1 MRNLSLKAF
10 WILFSDGGAKLFG
23 FFTTVYLARTFG
35 AESYG
40 LIVLALSVM
49 GICIWFSDLG
59 IQTLATRAIA
69 AASPENRTPAR
80 YFWLKVSL
88 SLTVMLISA
97 IAIWFILGG
106 NPELRMLVLLFLMS
120 LLPQSLQIQWY
131 YNGTQN
137 FKWITLSNW
146 IQGSVYLGG
155 LLMIVSSD
163 DLNVVPV
170 IYTLSMLA
178 GAITLLVVYRGNQ
191 SLLKIPNISNWIS
204 DIRNS
209 FYLGAGHFMAQSI
222 ILLPPIVISF
232 FFSESDVGFYSVAFK
247 LILVV
252 MLADRMISTLLLA
265 NLSKMWLERP
275 GDVQKQ
281 LLLVARWMLVL
292 GSLGAI
298 ALFFL
303 SSSIIPLLF
312 GAGYSSSIIILKILC
327 FFVPVTFLNSLYSYG
342 LISFGKDREF
352 MNATVIG
359 GAGAILVMIAG
370 GSSQILF
377 MMVASV
383 IIAELFITFSVH
395 AQFKKVMTLNI
406 SRFVI
411 FTVISLAASVL
422 LGYFLPVHNL
432 LVMVL
437 TMAGFSVMIYGT
449 GLLTTDDILWLKRR
463 ITK

>member
-1 MRNLSLKAF
+1 MRNLTAKAF

-23 FFTTVYLARTFG
+23 FFTTIYLARTFG
-35 AESYG
+35 AEFYG
-40 LIVLALSVM
+40 LIVLAISVM
-49 GICIWFSDLG
+49 SICIWFSDLG
-59 IQTLATRAIA
+59 IQTLATRAMA
-69 AASPENRTPAR
+69 AAKSENRTPAQ
-80 YFWLKVSL
+80 YFWLKVTL
-88 SLTVMLISA
+88 SVAVIIISG
-97 IAIWFILGG
+97 IAIWFVLGQ
-106 NPELRMLVLLFLMS
+106 NPVLRNLSLLFLMS

-131 YNGTQN
+131 YNGIQE

-146 IQGSVYLGG
+146 IQGAVYLGG
-155 LLMIVSSD
+155 LIAIVSSD
-163 DLNVVPV
+163 DLYMVPV
-170 IYTLSMLA
+170 IYSLSLLA
-178 GAITLLVVYRGNQ
+178 GAITMLLVYRGNQ
-191 SLLKIPNISNWIS
+191 SLLTLPDVSKWSG
-204 DIRNS
+204 DIKNS
-209 FYLGAGHFMAQSI
+209 FYLGSGHFMAQSI
-222 ILLPPIVISF
+222 ILMPPIIIGY

-281 LLLVARWMLVL
+281 LSLVARWMVVL

-312 GAGYSSSIIILKILC
+312 GSGYSSSIVMLKILC
-327 FFVPVTFLNSLYSYG
+327 FFLPVTFLNSLYSYG

-352 MNATVIG
+352 MISTMIG
-359 GAGAILVMIAG
+359 GGGAILVMIAG
-370 GSSQILF
+370 GGTQLLF

-383 IIAELFITFSVH
+383 VIAELFITYSVH
-395 AQFKKVMTLNI
+395 ARFKNVMTLKI

-411 FTVISLAASVL
+411 YTVILLAASVL